1 MDFIFIIDSMPRL
14 LPGLI
19 LTIELS
25 LLGFFIATVI
35 GVPFGILRAYK
46 IPLLASI
53 IIDFYVFIVRGTPIL
68 VQIYAAYFLLP
79 VFGVKISPFWIGIVA
94 LSFNSAGYQI
104 EIARAAILSM
114 DDGQYEGAF
123 ALGLGK
129 FNTLFF
135 VILPQAVLRML
146 PPMANEMSNLIKA
159 SSVLSVITVFELHKA
174 ANAIISD
181 SFKFLEMLF
190 AQAVLYVAFVVA
202 MTQLSIYL
210 EKRIGTS
217 LQIKNLSQR

>member
-14 LPGLI
+14 LPGLM

-79 VFGVKISPFWIGIVA
+79 VFGVKISPFWI
-94 LSFNSAGYQI
+94 
-104 EIARAAILSM
+104 
-114 DDGQYEGAF
+114 
-123 ALGLGK
+123 
-129 FNTLFF
+129 
-135 VILPQAVLRML
+135 
-146 PPMANEMSNLIKA
+146 
-159 SSVLSVITVFELHKA
+159 
-174 ANAIISD
+174 
-181 SFKFLEMLF
+181 
-190 AQAVLYVAFVVA
+190 
-202 MTQLSIYL
+202 
-210 EKRIGTS
+210 
-217 LQIKNLSQR
+217 